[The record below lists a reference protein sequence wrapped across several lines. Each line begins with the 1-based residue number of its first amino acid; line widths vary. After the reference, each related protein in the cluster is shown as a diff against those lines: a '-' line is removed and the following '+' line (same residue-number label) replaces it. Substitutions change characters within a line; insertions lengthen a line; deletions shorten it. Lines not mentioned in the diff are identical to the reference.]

1 MKVHQTLQAQ
11 DGIQTDIVKVYIL
24 GQYVRGICDYEGVF
38 QIPPHNHKYPTVI
51 APSLSYYPLRAIFVA
66 VRGCYDSGAF
76 VARSY
81 EWILVARRVTIGVL

>member
-11 DGIQTDIVKVYIL
+11 EGIQLSKYIFW
-24 GQYVRGICDYEGVF
+24 VNICDYEGVF
-38 QIPPHNHKYPTVI
+38 QIPPHNHKYPTFI

-81 EWILVARRVTIGVL
+81 EWIFVARRVTIGVL

>member
-1 MKVHQTLQAQ
+1 MSK
-11 DGIQTDIVKVYIL
+11 YIFW
-24 GQYVRGICDYEGVF
+24 VNICDYEGVF
-38 QIPPHNHKYPTVI
+38 QIPPHNHKYPTFI

-81 EWILVARRVTIGVL
+81 EWIFVARRVTIGVL